1 MLKEEI
7 AYLRRPVSQLN
18 QQFFFRVIDKIG
30 MREELD
36 AKQVIPY
43 LQSMEPFFWQMV
55 KQYQQQ
61 KTFTDV
67 YAFMEASEEVF
78 EMMLFGIVKVQLR
91 NVKR

>member
-36 AKQVIPY
+36 VKQVIPY

-78 EMMLFGIVKVQLR
+78 EMMLFGIVKGG
-91 NVKR
+91 KT